1 MTTATHPRT
10 RAIIEAYH
18 QAWTGPDVAS
28 AGQYIAEDFVTRAPV
43 GSYDTREEYLA
54 GLANFRDSF
63 VTGVD
68 MIAAFYGDDD
78 AMLLYDVQTNTPAG
92 SIRTAEYFRL
102 SGDKITSTTLVFDAT
117 AWRAMLAQQG
127 KTVDAE
133 GHVVDM

>member
-1 MTTATHPRT
+1 MTTATHART
-10 RAIIEAYH
+10 RAIVEAYH

-28 AGQYIAEDFVTRAPV
+28 AGRYIAEDFVTRAPV

-68 MIAAFYGDDD
+68 MIAEFYGDDN

-92 SIRTAEYFRL
+92 SIRTAEYFKL
-102 SGDKITSTTLVFDAT
+102 SGDKIASTTLVFDAT
-117 AWRAMLAQQG
+117 AWRAMMAQQG

>member
-1 MTTATHPRT
+1 VTTATQART

-28 AGQYIAEDFVTRAPV
+28 AGQYLAQQFMTRAPV

-54 GLANFRDSF
+54 GLANFRNSF

-68 MIAAFYGDDD
+68 MIAEFYGDDS
-78 AMLLYDVQTNTPAG
+78 AMLLYDVHTNTPAG
-92 SIRTAEYFRL
+92 AIRTAEYFTL
-102 SGDKITSTTLVFDAT
+102 SGGKIASTTLVFDAT
-117 AWRAMLAQQG
+117 AWRAMMAQQG

-133 GHVVDM
+133 GHVIDT

>member
-1 MTTATHPRT
+1 MTTATHART
-10 RAIIEAYH
+10 RAIVEAYH

-28 AGQYIAEDFVTRAPV
+28 AGRYIAEDFVTRAPV
-43 GSYDTREEYLA
+43 GSYDTRQGYLA

-68 MIAAFYGDDD
+68 MIAEFYGDHD

-92 SIRTAEYFRL
+92 SIRTAEYFKL
-102 SGDKITSTTLVFDAT
+102 SGDKIASTTLVFDAT
-117 AWRAMLAQQG
+117 AWRAMMAQQG

>member
-1 MTTATHPRT
+1 VTTATHART

-28 AGQYIAEDFVTRAPV
+28 VRQYIAEDFMTRAPV

-63 VTGVD
+63 VTRVD
-68 MIAAFYGDDD
+68 MIAEFYGDDD
-78 AMLLYDVQTNTPAG
+78 AMLLYDVRTNTPAG
-92 SIRTAEYFRL
+92 SIRTAEYFKL
-102 SGDKITSTTLVFDAT
+102 SGDKIASTTLVFDAT
-117 AWRAMLAQQG
+117 AWRAMMAQQG

-133 GHVVDM
+133 GHVVGM